1 MIYEQYIN
9 QGFKRTD
16 ITDSVEFRQTGYY
29 GFFLSKKVNN
39 KMSIE
44 VSSSELEKPRLYI
57 KKQNDEKYHILP
69 ITIEIVKDILSKN
82 K

>member
-1 MIYEQYIN
+1 
-9 QGFKRTD
+9 
-16 ITDSVEFRQTGYY
+16 
-29 GFFLSKKVNN
+29 
-39 KMSIE
+39 MSIE